1 MLSRLQ
7 QWLRTLLVVYSCI
20 ALVGCMTPRAIEYA
34 KGRGTTETRHWNI
47 AAITFAAIRDDRY
60 VRICVSLTGSA
71 GATETEISVD
81 LQRIAEQLDSQDGV
95 AGGLQDG
102 VNTESAICGHELHED
117 EHSLPVAVVH
127 SNAFDIVEA
136 LQAFY
141 QQTPDRPVAGLLHM
155 ESESYLV
162 LGAMP
167 GLYEGLDGHALGP
180 YTETVQHYHSSIFL
194 LLPIAVAFDAA
205 LIAVMVVM
213 FIICLIPLFL
223 PICIP
228 FVAAARAIENTD
240 PGSYEDWQA
249 EEDEEDLFE

>member
-1 MLSRLQ
+1 MLSGLR
-7 QWLRTLLVVYSCI
+7 QWFRTVLVIYSCI

-34 KGRGTTETRHWNI
+34 EGRGKAETRHWNI

-60 VRICVSLTGSA
+60 VRICVSLAGAA

-81 LQRIAEQLDSQDGV
+81 LQQIAEQLDSQDGII
-95 AGGLQDG
+95 GGLKDG

-117 EHSLPVAVVH
+117 EHELPVAVVH
-127 SNAFDIVEA
+127 STATDVVEA
-136 LQAFY
+136 LHAFY

-180 YTETVQHYHSSIFL
+180 YTETVQHYHPSIFL

-213 FIICLIPLFL
+213 IVICAIPLFL
-223 PICIP
+223 PFCLP
-228 FVAAARAIENTD
+228 FMMAAGAIENAD